1 MFTTVKVQRI
11 NPVTY
16 LFEDYHGKS
25 VAGAFYEHEL
35 HRVIYPNVYLVEK
48 MLRKKKDR
56 GISNGWDSMDH
67 TIHEYT
73 KTTLFDKILI
83 HIFCISVTNIINI

>member
-1 MFTTVKVQRI
+1 MFTIVKVQRI

-16 LFEDYHGKS
+16 LFKDYREKS

-35 HRVIYPNVYLVEK
+35 HRVIYPNVYLVE

-56 GISNGWDSMDH
+56 GTSNGWDSMDH
-67 TIHEYT
+67 TIHECI

-83 HIFCISVTNIINI
+83 HIFCISVTNIISI